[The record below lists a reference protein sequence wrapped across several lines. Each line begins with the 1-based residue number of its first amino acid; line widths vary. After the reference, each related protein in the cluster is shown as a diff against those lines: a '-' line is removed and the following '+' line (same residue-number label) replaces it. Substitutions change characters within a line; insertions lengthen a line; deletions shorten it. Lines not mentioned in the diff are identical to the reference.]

1 MSDILNCFTA
11 VNVFN
16 IPEYGYG
23 KVEID
28 ISKRAYDRKFIIWQK
43 MFSFFVD
50 GSKPN
55 IENDIGSIK
64 YQEFWKR
71 NYKHLWH
78 VVWVPVKIAYNK
90 SKATQYCRDR
100 FGENCFQENDSVK
113 ITPAEYA
120 ENNLQVTKNCRP

>member
-11 VNVFN
+11 VKVFN

-28 ISKRAYDRKFIIWQK
+28 ISKRVYDRRFIIWQK

-50 GSKPN
+50 GSLPDIK
-55 IENDIGSIK
+55 ESIGSAE
-64 YQEFWKR
+64 YDEFWKR

-113 ITPAEYA
+113 ITFASDKKLSA
-120 ENNLQVTKNCRP
+120 LNCRP